1 MIVVWLP
8 RAIKDRDAQIDYI
21 AQDNPRAA
29 VSQGDRIHEQVDQ
42 LLDHPE
48 MGRPGRVEGT
58 RELVISSTPFIVVY
72 RYKPGAKRIE
82 VIRLLHGAQQWP
94 PD

>member
-1 MIVVWLP
+1 MIIVWLP
-8 RAIKDRDAQIDYI
+8 HAIKDRDAQIDNI
-21 AQDNPRAA
+21 AEDNPRAA
-29 VSQGDRIHEQVDQ
+29 LFLGDKIHEQVDQ

-48 MGRPGRVEGT
+48 IGRLGRVERT

-72 RYKPGAKRIE
+72 RYKSRAKRIE
-82 VIRLLHGAQQWP
+82 VIRLLHGSQQWP